1 MTLIREGATPIGS
14 GGEVLEALG
23 LNYTIR
29 RTKYEIRNM
38 ELSNDEKIIV
48 SVLENESLHIDD
60 IALKTKLST
69 TVLGGILTMME
80 MKGIVKNVSG
90 VWGLC

>member
-1 MTLIREGATPIGS
+1 
-14 GGEVLEALG
+14 
-23 LNYTIR
+23 
-29 RTKYEIRNM
+29 M